1 MRRDD
6 DDDCIEWY
14 CRWLFI
20 LFVSAL
26 RIVLWQCKFVLRL
39 ERREKKKYLI
49 LIVFHPSNRSEI
61 FVHGLAAASS
71 RVHRIG
77 RLVLCIEV
85 IGKSFERS
93 F

>member
-1 MRRDD
+1 LYRMV
-6 DDDCIEWY
+6 
-14 CRWLFI
+14 LSVVVHFI
-20 LFVSAL
+20 RVSTSNRVVAMQ
-26 RIVLWQCKFVLRL
+26 ICVAVGKK
-39 ERREKKKYLI
+39 REKKYLI